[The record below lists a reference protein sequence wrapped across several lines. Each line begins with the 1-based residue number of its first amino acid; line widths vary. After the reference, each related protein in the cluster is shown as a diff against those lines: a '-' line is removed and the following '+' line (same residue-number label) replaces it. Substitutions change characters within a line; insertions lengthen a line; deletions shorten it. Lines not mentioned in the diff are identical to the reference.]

1 MAQPKPVLPAQPR
14 LRSLEWLEDEIVKAE
29 TDRGRWAVQAES
41 QKVRGLDN
49 RAALGLVQIAAA
61 RLARLNR
68 SREVLLEGDAGSDEP
83 AAE

>member
-41 QKVRGLDN
+41 PS
-49 RAALGLVQIAAA
+49 AAIGVAMAEARIVKSLFPRFTLCQCSLAIALSAM
-61 RLARLNR
+61 
-68 SREVLLEGDAGSDEP
+68 RE
-83 AAE
+83 